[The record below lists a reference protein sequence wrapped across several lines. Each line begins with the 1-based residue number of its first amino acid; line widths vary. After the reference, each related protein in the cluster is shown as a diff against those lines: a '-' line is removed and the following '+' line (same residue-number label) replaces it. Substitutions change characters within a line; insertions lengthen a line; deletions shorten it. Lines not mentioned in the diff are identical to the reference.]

1 VSVKNDEIDKIR
13 ADLIKEKILK
23 GIDADV

>member
-1 VSVKNDEIDKIR
+1 VSVKNDEINKIR

>member
-1 VSVKNDEIDKIR
+1 VSVKNDKIDKMR
-13 ADLIKEKILK
+13 ADLIKEKIFK